1 MRGIPMRTISITDEG
16 PHILS
21 GWKDI
26 ANYLGKGVRTVQR
39 YEGELRLPVRRPA
52 RKARGSVVATKA
64 ELDAWVAASPIRE
77 QFQLRVASDPQYSRS
92 MAAVKQGI
100 EEMRALREQMST
112 LRADLR
118 GSLQSLQHSV
128 TALCQHM
135 EQEGSRSA
143 PIYDIVESG
152 SSRGWNV
159 LELLSGTGNQR
170 KAS

>member
-1 MRGIPMRTISITDEG
+1 MRAIPVTNEA
-16 PHILS
+16 PNILS

-52 RKARGSVVATKA
+52 RKPRGSVVATKV

-77 QFQLRVASDPQYSRS
+77 QFQLRVASGPQYSLS

-100 EEMRALREQMST
+100 DEMRALSEQMST

-118 GSLQSLQHSV
+118 GSLQSLQDSV
-128 TALCQHM
+128 SALCHQM
-135 EQEGSRSA
+135 KEEGSRAA
-143 PIYDIVESG
+143 PTCATVESG
-152 SSRGWNV
+152 SSPGWNL
-159 LELLSGTGNQR
+159 LELLAGTGNQR